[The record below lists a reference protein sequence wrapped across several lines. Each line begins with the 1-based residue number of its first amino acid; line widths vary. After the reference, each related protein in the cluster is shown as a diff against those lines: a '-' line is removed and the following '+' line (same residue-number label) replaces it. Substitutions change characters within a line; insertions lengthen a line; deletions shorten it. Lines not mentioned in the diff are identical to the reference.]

1 MHSVTQEWTDT
12 GKSPNNRN
20 RYWRMQHL
28 ATENSPIN
36 YSFRDSGSIWS
47 STLILCMCVLN
58 GVSLTKKA
66 SLSSPA
72 VKTKPKIPSNQ
83 PTNHPS
89 RLPLCI
95 FGPPP
100 TPRPLQKTRIFELSS
115 QQLLFWSPVK
125 ASNSLG
131 QPNKQ
136 YQISIH

>member
-1 MHSVTQEWTDT
+1 MHSVTQEWTDI

-36 YSFRDSGSIWS
+36 YSFRNSGSIWS

-83 PTNHPS
+83 PTTPPASSSASSAH
-89 RLPLCI
+89 
-95 FGPPP
+95 PPP
-100 TPRPLQKTRIFELSS
+100 PHPLQKTRIFEVSS